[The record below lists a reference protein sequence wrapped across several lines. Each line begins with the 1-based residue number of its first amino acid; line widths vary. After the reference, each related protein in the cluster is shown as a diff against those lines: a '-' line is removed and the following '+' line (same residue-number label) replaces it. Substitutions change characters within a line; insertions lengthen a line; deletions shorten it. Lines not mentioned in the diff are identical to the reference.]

1 MEGIV
6 SFSKS
11 FIPLNAYSPIIVIPE
26 SRVTV
31 LTLSAGT
38 LLILEIVKD
47 VAELS
52 EVKEKT
58 LLNLLDEANLCIS
71 DAIYES
77 LAKGEDVTELDIGI
91 GTLYILVEGA
101 DLRYKF
107 FPNNSLQTIV
117 KTTIKTK
124 SNQLTKTAD
133 SSLIAKVS
141 KTYKE
146 LF

>member
-1 MEGIV
+1 M
-6 SFSKS
+6 
-11 FIPLNAYSPIIVIPE
+11 
-26 SRVTV
+26 RQ
-31 LTLSAGT
+31 
-38 LLILEIVKD
+38 IVKD

-52 EVKEKT
+52 GVKEKT